1 MKEMF
6 HSCKLCGEETKGWI
20 HKVNRKRSWHTDD
33 DEFEGEEENVKEFV
47 NNCKKKFQF
56 KFMWKWKGREK

>member
-1 MKEMF
+1 MF

-47 NNCKKKFQF
+47 KNCKKKF
-56 KFMWKWKGREK
+56 